1 MLHLAYIDP
10 GSVYTVSSGLAAI
23 VAAALSILTMVLVY
37 FRRIGSFLKRRWR
50 IVAPAVVIVAGI
62 TASFLLLTAHGSKAQ
77 MASSTS
83 KKRMF
88 IVALD
93 GLSPEIVE
101 PMMAAGKLPNFARVK
116 EAGTYSPLGTTNP
129 SESPVAWTTFAT
141 GRNPGKHGV
150 YDFIRRSPGSY
161 LPDLSL
167 TRLEGNKS
175 LPVRKT
181 KAFWQYGRETGT
193 PMTILACPVTFPPD
207 EINGEML
214 SGMGTPDLLGTQG
227 TFSFYTTAPETV
239 TAETGGEVH
248 VVAPGNP
255 LELEL
260 LGPQKQGLTG
270 KIERLK
276 AAFEVRIGDDHTFVT
291 IKLQDKEFVL
301 GVGEWSEWEDV
312 TFRAGPMS
320 RMHGILRFYLV
331 TTTPYLKLYASPI
344 CIDPRK
350 PWFPISY
357 PPAFSRELAAD
368 LGLFSTRGMP
378 FDTWALNEDR
388 LPEEAFATHA
398 ADLYEE
404 GVRLM
409 EHELARFEHGV
420 FYCYF
425 EYPDI
430 IQHMYW
436 RFRDTKSPLYE
447 KNAPPQLQNMI
458 TDCYEKMDSVV
469 GLALAQLRPNDVLI
483 VLSDHGFTSFRRM
496 AHIDSWLVQNGYMV
510 LRDPTLQDG
519 APLFRDVDWTRTRAY
534 ALGFGGIYVNQKG
547 REPQGIVEPG
557 PTKEA
562 LKREL
567 AAKLMSWTDPA
578 DGAPLFHAV
587 YLNEQIFHGPEAAS
601 APDVYLGFNRGYG
614 GSWQTA
620 LGAAPSGALVVDNLK
635 KWSGSHLVDPSLVP
649 GILFTNRRVMLAD
662 PTLYDLAPTILRF
675 IGLSDARLAKED
687 LDGRPLF

>member
-1 MLHLAYIDP
+1 MIHLAYIDP

-23 VAAALSILTMVLVY
+23 IAAVLSVLTMVLVY

-50 IVAPAVVIVAGI
+50 IVVPVVVIAGGVAVYFLVW
-62 TASFLLLTAHGSKAQ
+62 TANGSHAH
-77 MASSTS
+77 MATSTS

-88 IVALD
+88 IVGLD
-93 GLSPEIVE
+93 GLSPEIIE
-101 PMMAAGKLPNFARVK
+101 PMMAAGKLPNFQRLK
-116 EAGTYSPLGTTNP
+116 ELGSYSRLGTTNP
-129 SESPVAWTTFAT
+129 AESPVAWTSFAT

-150 YDFIRRSPGSY
+150 YDFIRRSPSSY

-175 LPVRKT
+175 LPVRRT
-181 KAFWQYGRETGT
+181 KAFWQYSRETGV
-193 PMTILACPVTFPPD
+193 PMTVLSCPVTFPPD
-207 EINGEML
+207 EINGKML

-227 TFSFYTTAPETV
+227 TFSFYTTAPENV

-248 VVAPGNP
+248 VVAPDNP
-255 LELEL
+255 LNLEL
-260 LGPQKQGLTG
+260 LGPQKRGLTG
-270 KIERLK
+270 KVERLK
-276 AAFEVRIGDDHTFVT
+276 AAFSLRIGEDHTFAT

-312 TFRAGPMS
+312 TFRTGPVS

-331 TTTPYLKLYASPI
+331 STTPYLKLYASPI
-344 CIDPRK
+344 CIDPRR

-357 PPAFSRELAAD
+357 PADYARELAAD

-388 LPEEAFATHA
+388 LPEEAFVTHA
-398 ADLYEE
+398 TDLYEE
-404 GVRLM
+404 QVRLM
-409 EHELARFEHGV
+409 EHESARFDHGV

-436 RFRDTKSPLYE
+436 RFRDPGSPLYE
-447 KNAPPQLQNMI
+447 KDAPPRLANMI
-458 TDCYEKMDSVV
+458 NDCYEKMDAVV
-469 GLALAQLRPNDVLI
+469 GLALAQLRGDDTLI

-496 AHIDSWLVQNGYMV
+496 AHVDSWLVQNGYMV
-510 LRDPTLQDG
+510 LRDPTLQEG
-519 APLFRDVDWTRTRAY
+519 GPLFQDVDWSRTRAY
-534 ALGFGGIYVNQKG
+534 ALGFGGIYMNQKG

-557 PTKEA
+557 PIKEA

-567 AAKLMSWTDPA
+567 AAKLQAWTDPV
-578 DGAPLFHAV
+578 DGSQIFKAV
-587 YLNEQIFHGPEAAS
+587 YLNEQIFKGPEAAH
-601 APDVYLGFNRGYG
+601 APDLYLGFKRGYG

-620 LGAAPSGALVVDNLK
+620 LGAAPSGPLIVDNLK

-649 GILFTNRRVMLAD
+649 GILFTNRRITVAD
-662 PTLYDLAPTILRF
+662 PTLYDLAPTVLRF
-675 IGLSDARLAKED
+675 AGLSDARLAQED